1 MAVSQLDIEPHP
13 PENGFV
19 TPENNK
25 SPDLLSRIDGGVLPS
40 VGGFG
45 RYQKQLI
52 VFTWIPA
59 IFIGFSQFSDT
70 ILLADTCAQ
79 VQRNNSDPLPNVTQP
94 IYNISVNDARNSA
107 DASTKQ
113 CICTEPGCELQ
124 VGLEQNVVTQWK
136 LVGDSAWMVHIA
148 KFSLLVG
155 SIFGYLVLG
164 ILADWFGRHPVLILS
179 VIFML
184 IFGMTVAFSV
194 NVPMFSTLRF
204 FEGFC
209 LAGITLSLY
218 ALRIELCLPG
228 WRFSMTMV
236 ANFVAVAGQLL
247 MPGLAVLCRNWQVL
261 QAVVICPLLLMLS
274 YIWIFPESLRWLLAT
289 KQYNRSKWIMER
301 VAKKNN
307 INLEEDAE
315 ELMTELNQALPKQ
328 PRKTCIVKMVGTRNL
343 WKNIVVLC
351 VNSLTGYG
359 IHHCFARSLT
369 EDELTTVFSNF
380 YTKYYTMAGTA
391 VASCV
396 VLCPAVGLMGRR
408 GGLLVFMI
416 ITALASLLQLGLL
429 NLLGKYSVHLNIDNS
444 VTLNSKFSVA
454 FSIIGMF
461 SSHAV
466 SNLSIFFCAEITP
479 TVIRGGGLGLVLAS
493 AGFGMLTAP
502 IMELHNQKGYF
513 LHHIIF
519 ACCTL
524 ICIICILLLP
534 ETRNRPLPETLTD
547 GESYTRQ
554 PLLLPRKPG
563 EQHFLLTKSESREY
577 ARVGDTP
584 LHEAAATAIST
595 MDSTA
600 SSAVDL
606 QMLID
611 APIQQVT
618 GQAQLFSMK
627 SLTSTQEPDEI
638 QQEYPRSAS
647 MPETSASSI
656 EHPLLASIPNTSTP
670 IAINYIQTPK
680 PESPAVLPSSA
691 AETPLIT
698 DPSLES
704 PTSSDL
710 QTPSLL
716 DIGTPVAEFPLPV
729 ANDINIL
736 TEVDSA
742 GPAQTFPLCAST
754 GQSPTPPLNDI
765 PPSSSID
772 SPVHL
777 VIEILPSSPTELSLP
792 PIPDESGQ
800 VNAIPAQSFSS
811 PIDPGTPLLHLVA
824 QPAINS
830 IESGPPSPAV
840 LEPTLSNGTTLLAT
854 VGSAAPHASTT
865 DSVTESSHPL
875 MTNFTVSSPIDSGT
889 PSDVDFPI
897 TETNTANEE
906 MSS

>member
-1 MAVSQLDIEPHP
+1 CGGATGLDIEPHP

-19 TPENNK
+19 TPETNK
-25 SPDLLSRIDGGVLPS
+25 SPDLLSRIDCGVLPS

-45 RYQKQLI
+45 RFQKQLI
-52 VFTWIPA
+52 VLTWIPA
-59 IFIGFSQFSDT
+59 IFIGFSQFSDNF
-70 ILLADTCAQ
+70 LLAEPKTCAQ
-79 VQRNNSDPLPNVTQP
+79 VQRNNSDPSLNVTQA
-94 IYNISVNDARNSA
+94 ILNINLNNASNSA
-107 DASTKQ
+107 NASSQ
-113 CICTEPGCELQ
+113 CICTQSRCELEI
-124 VGLEQNVVTQWK
+124 GLEQNVVTKWN

-164 ILADWFGRHPVLILS
+164 VLADWCGRHPVLILS

-228 WRFSMTMV
+228 CRFSMTMV
-236 ANFVAVAGQLL
+236 ANFVALAGQLL
-247 MPGLAVLCRNWQVL
+247 MPGLVVLCRDWQVL

-289 KQYNRSKWIMER
+289 QQYNRSKWIMER

-328 PRKTCIVKMVGTRNL
+328 AKKTCIVKMVGTRNL

-369 EDELTTVFSNF
+369 EDQPTSIFSNF
-380 YTKYYTMAGTA
+380 YAKYYTMGGTA

-396 VLCPAVGLMGRR
+396 ALCPAVGVMGRR
-408 GGLLVFMI
+408 GGLLMFMI

-429 NLLGKYSVHLNIDNS
+429 NLVGKYSVHLNIDDS
-444 VTLNSKFSVA
+444 GTLNSNFSMA

-534 ETRNRPLPETLTD
+534 ETRNRPLPETLAD

-554 PLLLPRKPG
+554 PLLPPRKPG
-563 EQHFLLTKSESREY
+563 EQRLLLTKSESREY
-577 ARVGDTP
+577 ARVGDTNCF
-584 LHEAAATAIST
+584 L
-595 MDSTA
+595 
-600 SSAVDL
+600 
-606 QMLID
+606 
-611 APIQQVT
+611 
-618 GQAQLFSMK
+618 
-627 SLTSTQEPDEI
+627 
-638 QQEYPRSAS
+638 
-647 MPETSASSI
+647 
-656 EHPLLASIPNTSTP
+656 
-670 IAINYIQTPK
+670 
-680 PESPAVLPSSA
+680 
-691 AETPLIT
+691 
-698 DPSLES
+698 
-704 PTSSDL
+704 
-710 QTPSLL
+710 
-716 DIGTPVAEFPLPV
+716 
-729 ANDINIL
+729 
-736 TEVDSA
+736 
-742 GPAQTFPLCAST
+742 
-754 GQSPTPPLNDI
+754 
-765 PPSSSID
+765 
-772 SPVHL
+772 
-777 VIEILPSSPTELSLP
+777 
-792 PIPDESGQ
+792 
-800 VNAIPAQSFSS
+800 
-811 PIDPGTPLLHLVA
+811 
-824 QPAINS
+824 
-830 IESGPPSPAV
+830 
-840 LEPTLSNGTTLLAT
+840 
-854 VGSAAPHASTT
+854 GS
-865 DSVTESSHPL
+865 
-875 MTNFTVSSPIDSGT
+875 
-889 PSDVDFPI
+889 
-897 TETNTANEE
+897 
-906 MSS
+906 

>member
-1 MAVSQLDIEPHP
+1 V
-13 PENGFV
+13 NGGNGNGSAALSLNPV
-19 TPENNK
+19 VAIGPK
-25 SPDLLSRIDGGVLPS
+25 PDLLSQIDGGVLPS

-45 RYQKQLI
+45 RFQKQLI
-52 VFTWIPA
+52 VLTWIPA
-59 IFIGFSQFSDT
+59 IFIGFSQFSDHF
-70 ILLADTCAQ
+70 LLAVPETCAQ
-79 VQRNNSDPLPNVTQP
+79 VQRNNSDLLPNVTQA
-94 IYNISVNDARNSA
+94 ILNINVSNASNSIN
-107 DASTKQ
+107 ASSQ
-113 CICTEPGCELQ
+113 CICTQSGCELEI
-124 VGLEQNVVTQWK
+124 GLEQNVVTKWN

-164 ILADWFGRHPVLILS
+164 VLADWIGRHPVLILS

-228 WRFSMTMV
+228 CRFSMTMV
-236 ANFVAVAGQLL
+236 ANFVALAGQLL
-247 MPGLAVLCRNWQVL
+247 MPGLVVLCRDWQIL

-289 KQYNRSKWIMER
+289 QQYNRSKWIMER

-328 PRKTCIVKMVGTRNL
+328 PKKTCIVKMVGTRNL

-369 EDELTTVFSNF
+369 EDQPTSIFSNF
-380 YTKYYTMAGTA
+380 YAKYYTMGGTA
-391 VASCV
+391 LASCV
-396 VLCPAVGLMGRR
+396 ALCPAVGVMGRR
-408 GGLLVFMI
+408 GGLLMFMI

-429 NLLGKYSVHLNIDNS
+429 NLVGKYSVHLNIDNS
-444 VTLNSKFSVA
+444 GTLNSNFSMA

-534 ETRNRPLPETLTD
+534 ETRNRPLPETLGD

-554 PLLLPRKPG
+554 PLLPPRKPG
-563 EQHFLLTKSESREY
+563 EQRLLLTKTESREY
-577 ARVGDTP
+577 ARVGDT
-584 LHEAAATAIST
+584 LKLAW
-595 MDSTA
+595 
-600 SSAVDL
+600 
-606 QMLID
+606 
-611 APIQQVT
+611 
-618 GQAQLFSMK
+618 QLFNLM
-627 SLTSTQEPDEI
+627 
-638 QQEYPRSAS
+638 
-647 MPETSASSI
+647 ET
-656 EHPLLASIPNTSTP
+656 LRRR
-670 IAINYIQTPK
+670 QF
-680 PESPAVLPSSA
+680 
-691 AETPLIT
+691 
-698 DPSLES
+698 
-704 PTSSDL
+704 
-710 QTPSLL
+710 L
-716 DIGTPVAEFPLPV
+716 DVKT
-729 ANDINIL
+729 
-736 TEVDSA
+736 
-742 GPAQTFPLCAST
+742 
-754 GQSPTPPLNDI
+754 
-765 PPSSSID
+765 
-772 SPVHL
+772 H
-777 VIEILPSSPTELSLP
+777 
-792 PIPDESGQ
+792 
-800 VNAIPAQSFSS
+800 
-811 PIDPGTPLLHLVA
+811 
-824 QPAINS
+824 
-830 IESGPPSPAV
+830 
-840 LEPTLSNGTTLLAT
+840 
-854 VGSAAPHASTT
+854 
-865 DSVTESSHPL
+865 SV
-875 MTNFTVSSPIDSGT
+875 
-889 PSDVDFPI
+889 
-897 TETNTANEE
+897 
-906 MSS
+906 

>member
-1 MAVSQLDIEPHP
+1 
-13 PENGFV
+13 
-19 TPENNK
+19 
-25 SPDLLSRIDGGVLPS
+25 
-40 VGGFG
+40 
-45 RYQKQLI
+45 
-52 VFTWIPA
+52 
-59 IFIGFSQFSDT
+59 
-70 ILLADTCAQ
+70 
-79 VQRNNSDPLPNVTQP
+79 
-94 IYNISVNDARNSA
+94 
-107 DASTKQ
+107 
-113 CICTEPGCELQ
+113 
-124 VGLEQNVVTQWK
+124 
-136 LVGDSAWMVHIA
+136 
-148 KFSLLVG
+148 
-155 SIFGYLVLG
+155 
-164 ILADWFGRHPVLILS
+164 
-179 VIFML
+179 
-184 IFGMTVAFSV
+184 
-194 NVPMFSTLRF
+194 
-204 FEGFC
+204 
-209 LAGITLSLY
+209 
-218 ALRIELCLPG
+218 
-228 WRFSMTMV
+228 
-236 ANFVAVAGQLL
+236 
-247 MPGLAVLCRNWQVL
+247 
-261 QAVVICPLLLMLS
+261 MLS
-274 YIWIFPESLRWLLAT
+274 
-289 KQYNRSKWIMER
+289 
-301 VAKKNN
+301 
-307 INLEEDAE
+307 
-315 ELMTELNQALPKQ
+315 
-328 PRKTCIVKMVGTRNL
+328 
-343 WKNIVVLC
+343 
-351 VNSLTGYG
+351 
-359 IHHCFARSLT
+359 
-369 EDELTTVFSNF
+369 
-380 YTKYYTMAGTA
+380 
-391 VASCV
+391 
-396 VLCPAVGLMGRR
+396 
-408 GGLLVFMI
+408 
-416 ITALASLLQLGLL
+416 
-429 NLLGKYSVHLNIDNS
+429 
-444 VTLNSKFSVA
+444 
-454 FSIIGMF
+454 
-461 SSHAV
+461 
-466 SNLSIFFCAEITP
+466 
-479 TVIRGGGLGLVLAS
+479 RGGGLGLVLAS

-680 PESPAVLPSSA
+680 PESPTVLPSSA

-889 PSDVDFPI
+889 PSDVDLPI
-897 TETNTANEE
+897 TETNTANGET
-906 MSS
+906 SS

>member
-1 MAVSQLDIEPHP
+1 MCETLMAVSQLDIEPHP

-19 TPENNK
+19 TPESNK
-25 SPDLLSRIDGGVLPS
+25 SPGLLTQIDGGVLPN

-45 RYQKQLI
+45 RFQKQLI
-52 VFTWIPA
+52 VLTCIPA
-59 IFIGFSQFSDT
+59 IFIGFSQFSDSF
-70 ILLADTCAQ
+70 LLHEPQPCAQ
-79 VQRNNSDPLPNVTQP
+79 VQPNNSEPSSNV
-94 IYNISVNDARNSA
+94 SA
-107 DASTKQ
+107 VMYRGVDNGSKSTNESSQ
-113 CICTEPGCELQ
+113 CICMQSGCELQ
-124 VGLEQNVVTQWK
+124 IGLEQNVVTKWN
-136 LVGDSAWMVHIA
+136 LVGDSAWVVHIA

-164 ILADWFGRHPVLILS
+164 VLADRFGRHPVLILS

-184 IFGMTVAFSV
+184 VFGIMVAFSV

-236 ANFVAVAGQLL
+236 ANFMVLAGQLL
-247 MPGLAVLCRNWQVL
+247 MPGLAVLCRDWQIL
-261 QAVVICPLLLMLS
+261 QVVVICPLLLMLS

-289 KQYNRSKWIMER
+289 QQYSRSKWIMER

-328 PRKTCIVKMVGTRNL
+328 PKKTCIVKMVGTRNL
-343 WKNIVVLC
+343 WKNLVVLC

-359 IHHCFARSLT
+359 IHHCFARSLMEK
-369 EDELTTVFSNF
+369 EDQPMFSNF
-380 YTKYYTMAGTA
+380 YAKYYSMGGIA

-396 VLCPAVGLMGRR
+396 ALCPAVGMMGRR
-408 GGLLVFMI
+408 GGLLMFMI

-429 NLLGKYSVHLNIDNS
+429 NLVGKYGDIINIDS
-444 VTLNSKFSVA
+444 SGTLNSNFSKA

-466 SNLSIFFCAEITP
+466 SNLSIFLCAEVTP

-534 ETRNRPLPETLTD
+534 ETRNRPLPETLAD

-554 PLLLPRKPG
+554 PLLPPRKPG
-563 EQHFLLTKSESREY
+563 EQLLLLTKSESREY

-584 LHEAAATAIST
+584 LHEAAATAVST

-600 SSAVDL
+600 SSAIDL

-611 APIQQVT
+611 AP
-618 GQAQLFSMK
+618 GQAELFSMK
-627 SLTSTQEPDEI
+627 TLTSTQEQDEI
-638 QQEYPRSAS
+638 KQSAS
-647 MPETSASSI
+647 MPETFASSV
-656 EHPLLASIPNTSTP
+656 EDPLLASIPNTSTP
-670 IAINYIQTPK
+670 IAINYIQTLK
-680 PESPAVLPSSA
+680 TESTAVLPSSTV
-691 AETPLIT
+691 ETPSIT
-698 DPSLES
+698 DPTLES
-704 PTSSDL
+704 STSSDL

-716 DIGTPVAEFPLPV
+716 DIVTPAEFPLPV

-736 TEVDSA
+736 TEVGST
-742 GPAQTFPLCAST
+742 GPVPTFPLCTINLSDPST

-777 VIEILPSSPTELSLP
+777 VTSSPTELSLP
-792 PIPDESGQ
+792 PIPDQSGQ
-800 VNAIPAQSFSS
+800 VNAIPVQSFSS
-811 PIDPGTPLLHLVA
+811 PIDPGAPLLHLVA

-840 LEPTLSNGTTLLAT
+840 LEPTLSNSTTLLAT
-854 VGSAAPHASTT
+854 VSSTAPHAT

-875 MTNFTVSSPIDSGT
+875 MTNLTVSSPIDSGT
-889 PSDVDFPI
+889 PTDIDLPI
-897 TETNTANEE
+897 TETNTANGET
-906 MSS
+906 SS